1 MAVTTE
7 KIVEVKHLV
16 KHYGK
21 FKAVEDVS
29 FDVFR
34 GDVFGFLGPNGAG
47 KSTTIRTMLSLIR
60 PTGGELRLFGK
71 NLSDNRNYILQK
83 IGCIVEKPDFYK
95 YLSAKKNIELFARIS
110 GVSIDKRKIEEIIE
124 FVGLKG
130 REKDKV
136 GGFSHGMKQRL
147 GIAQTLI
154 HDPELI
160 ILDEPTTGLDP
171 QGIIDI
177 RNLILQLKNE
187 RNKTV
192 VLSSHILSE
201 IELIA
206 NRLVIINKGRSL
218 VQGSVQ
224 ELLSTQE
231 LIVSFTV
238 NNPEEALRILQETN
252 RQHLIHLVEKQQL
265 LLHLSQEE
273 IPLINKLFCEKD
285 ISIFSIESKRKL
297 EDYFLKLISA

>member
-1 MAVTTE
+1 MEE
-7 KIVEVKHLV
+7 KIIEVKHLV

-29 FDVFR
+29 FDVYR

-47 KSTTIRTMLSLIR
+47 KSTTIRTILSLIK
-60 PTGGELRLFGK
+60 PTSGEIRMFERDLLT
-71 NLSDNRNYILQK
+71 DRNYILQR

-95 YLSAKKNIELFARIS
+95 YLSAEKNLEIFARLS
-110 GVSIDKRKIEEIIE
+110 GIDVTKSKIHEIIE

-130 REKDKV
+130 REKDKL

-187 RNKTV
+187 HKKTV
-192 VLSSHILSE
+192 LLSSHILSE

-206 NRLVIINKGRSL
+206 TRMVIINKGKSI
-218 VQGSVQ
+218 VQGSVS
-224 ELLSTQE
+224 ELLSAQD

-238 NNPEEALRILQETN
+238 DNS
-252 RQHLIHLVEKQQL
+252 EKARQL
-265 LLHLSQEE
+265 LLNASLESAIGKIENNNLLLHISQEN
-273 IPLINKLFCEKD
+273 IPVVNKMFCDNGLKV
-285 ISIFSIESKRKL
+285 FSIESKRKL
-297 EDYFLKLISA
+297 EDYFLKLING